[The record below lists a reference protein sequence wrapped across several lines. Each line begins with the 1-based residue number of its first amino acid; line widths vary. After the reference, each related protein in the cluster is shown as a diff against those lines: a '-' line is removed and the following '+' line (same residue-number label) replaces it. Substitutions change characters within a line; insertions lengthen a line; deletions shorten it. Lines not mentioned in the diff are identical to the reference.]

1 MVKILRQKDK
11 NFHKNFNILLKKRS
25 VSDLSIENT
34 VDKIIKD
41 VRLKGDKEV
50 LRLSNKFDKIKGK
63 IC

>member
-41 VRLKGDKEV
+41 VQLKGDKEI
-50 LRLSNKFDKIKGK
+50 LRL
-63 IC
+63 